1 MVVVAMVDPDH
12 TKHDD
17 NPEKKI
23 HATDA
28 IPTADLGLPFFFRLS
43 LYVRLYCTV
52 GFFGFADVVCTRLMS
67 EGLILSLA
75 HEKVLLLPFCFCFFI
90 FLRLLFS

>member
-28 IPTADLGLPFFFRLS
+28 IPTADLGLPFFFVS
-43 LYVRLYCTV
+43 LYTFDFTARS
-52 GFFGFADVVCTRLMS
+52 GFL
-67 EGLILSLA
+67 
-75 HEKVLLLPFCFCFFI
+75 VLPTLCAQG
-90 FLRLLFS
+90 